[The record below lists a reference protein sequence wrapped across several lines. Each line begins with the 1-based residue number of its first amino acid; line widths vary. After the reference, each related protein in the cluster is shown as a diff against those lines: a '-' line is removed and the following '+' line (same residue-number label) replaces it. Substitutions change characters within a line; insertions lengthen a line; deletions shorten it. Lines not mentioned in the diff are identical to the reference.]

1 MSTLEESV
9 IKHLELLHKSRSL
22 IAQMYS
28 AGYVTR
34 DDENARAL
42 TKLQQIRAVR
52 INAAVENTYRL
63 SPTLNR
69 LLNEATHRARNY
81 DISADFGEQIARLIK
96 LMDDY
101 SDAYLQNRIDDSLLI
116 QGDIDATLYEMAEA
130 MNDFL
135 LQVRTAA
142 ENNFGNVTTYKEKEK
157 QTEHYLNQLERILK
171 ALSMFDGEAILDE
184 LTPPER
190 ESLEVLYQSHILDKL
205 SEWRSR
211 TVDII
216 QVLKTYLYKIRTV
229 APRARR
235 IRALQLYLQKHPE
248 YEVRAPDEYPVIP
261 EWAYHH
267 EPLKIELVP
276 DLGNPDIRDSLVDVA
291 KSIEKAVSVPVK
303 TRKPGTL
310 VDEAAPKAA
319 LIKGSPLVVVSQR
332 LLNEAAKSPTQIS
345 AAGYFIQ
352 AEETKVLDQESCMM
366 CFLTLIEKQI
376 NANAKIIRRVSM
388 QHLAKNEDDKLSGNV
403 IIEDVLL
410 CQR

>member
-1 MSTLEESV
+1 MSTLEKSV
-9 IKHLELLHKSRSL
+9 MDHLELLSKHRRL

-28 AGYVTR
+28 DGYVTR
-34 DDENARAL
+34 NEENGRIL

-52 INAAVENTYRL
+52 INATVENTYRL

-81 DISADFGEQIARLIK
+81 DISADFGEQMARLSN

-101 SDAYLQNRIDDSLLI
+101 TDACLQNRFDDSLLI
-116 QGDIDATLYEMAEA
+116 QGDVDATLYEMAEA
-130 MNDFL
+130 MDDFL
-135 LQVRTAA
+135 LHVRTAA
-142 ENNFGNVTTYKEKEK
+142 ENNFGNVRTYKEKEK

-171 ALSMFDGEAILDE
+171 ALSMFDGEEILDD
-184 LTPPER
+184 LAHPER
-190 ESLEVLYQSHILDKL
+190 EILETLYQSHILDKL

-248 YEVRAPDEYPVIP
+248 YEVRSPDEYPDIP

-267 EPLKIELVP
+267 EPLSIQLVP
-276 DLGNPDIRDSLVDVA
+276 DLGNQDIRDSLVDVA
-291 KSIEKAVSVPVK
+291 KSIEKAVVVTVK
-303 TRKPGTL
+303 ARSPGTL
-310 VDEAAPKAA
+310 LNEAAPVAA

-332 LLNEAAKSPTQIS
+332 LLNEAAKSPSKIS
-345 AAGYFIQ
+345 AACYFFQ
-352 AEETKVLDQESCMM
+352 AEETKVLDQQSCMM
-366 CFLTLIEKQI
+366 CFLTLVEKQI
-376 NANAKIIRRVSM
+376 NANAKIIRRVSI
-388 QHLAKNEDDKLSGNV
+388 QHVAKNESDMLSGNV

>member
-9 IKHLELLHKSRSL
+9 MKHLDLLHKSREL
-22 IAQMYS
+22 IAQIYS
-28 AGYVTR
+28 TGYVTR
-34 DDENARAL
+34 NDENARTL

-52 INAAVENTYRL
+52 INASVENSYRL

-81 DISADFGEQIARLIK
+81 DISADFGEQMARLVK

-101 SDAYLQNRIDDSLLI
+101 SDACLQNRFDDSLLI

-135 LQVRTAA
+135 LHVRTAA
-142 ENNFGNVTTYKEKEK
+142 ENNFGNVSTYKEKEK

-184 LTPPER
+184 LIHPER
-190 ESLEVLYQSHILDKL
+190 ESLDALYQSHILDKL

-216 QVLKTYLYKIRTV
+216 QVLKTYLYKIRTI

-248 YEVRAPDEYPVIP
+248 YEVRSPDEYPAIP

-267 EPLKIELVP
+267 EPLKIQLLP
-276 DLGNPDIRDSLVDVA
+276 DLGKQDVRDALVDVA
-291 KSIEKAVSVPVK
+291 KSIEKAVVVTVK
-303 TRKPGTL
+303 TRKAGTPI
-310 VDEAAPKAA
+310 DEAPPKAA

-332 LLNEAAKSPTQIS
+332 LLNEAAKSATHIS
-345 AAGYFIQ
+345 AAGYFIE

-366 CFLTLIEKQI
+366 CFLTLIEKQL
-376 NANAKIIRRVSM
+376 NANAKIIQRVSI
-388 QHLAKNEDDKLSGNV
+388 QHVAKNEDDKLSGNV
-403 IIEDVLL
+403 IIEDILL

>member
-9 IKHLELLHKSRSL
+9 IKHLELLQKGRVL
-22 IAQMYS
+22 IAHMYS

-34 DDENARAL
+34 NDDNARML

-81 DISADFGEQIARLIK
+81 DISTDFGEQMGRLIK

-101 SDAYLQNRIDDSLLI
+101 SDAYLQSRYDDAILI

-135 LQVRTAA
+135 LHVRTAA
-142 ENNFGNVTTYKEKEK
+142 ENNFGNVSTYKEKEK
-157 QTEHYLNQLERILK
+157 QTSHYLDQLDRILK
-171 ALSMFDGEAILDE
+171 AMGMFDDEAILEE

-190 ESLEVLYQSHILDKL
+190 EVLETLYQSHILDKL

-216 QVLKTYLYKIRTV
+216 QVLKTYLYKVRTV

-248 YEVRAPDEYPVIP
+248 YEVRSPDEYPTIP
-261 EWAYHH
+261 EWAYHRG
-267 EPLKIELVP
+267 PIKIQLVP
-276 DLGNPDIRDSLVDVA
+276 DLGNQDIRDSLVDVA
-291 KSIEKAVSVPVK
+291 KAIEKAVALPVK
-303 TRKPGTL
+303 SRNPGTL
-310 VDEAAPKAA
+310 VDESPPKAA

-366 CFLTLIEKQI
+366 CFLTLVEKQI
-376 NANAKIIRRVSM
+376 NANAKIIRRVSIK
-388 QHLAKNEDDKLSGNV
+388 HVAKNEGDNLSGNV

>member
-9 IKHLELLHKSRSL
+9 ASHLELLHKYRRL
-22 IAQMYS
+22 ISQMYS
-28 AGYVTR
+28 TGYVTR

-81 DISADFGEQIARLIK
+81 DISADFGEQMARLIK

-101 SDAYLQNRIDDSLLI
+101 TDACLQNRIDDSLLI

-135 LQVRTAA
+135 LHVRTAA

-190 ESLEVLYQSHILDKL
+190 ETLEVLYQSHILDKL

-216 QVLKTYLYKIRTV
+216 HVLKTYLYKIRTV

-248 YEVRAPDEYPVIP
+248 YEVRSPDEYPEIP

-267 EPLKIELVP
+267 EPLKIQLVP
-276 DLGNPDIRDSLVDVA
+276 DLGAQNIRDSLVDIA
-291 KSIEKAVSVPVK
+291 KSIEKAVAVPVK
-303 TRKPGTL
+303 TRKPGTP
-310 VDEAAPKAA
+310 VDEAPPKAA

-332 LLNEAAKSPTQIS
+332 LLNEAAKSPTPIS

-352 AEETKVLDQESCMM
+352 AEETMVLDQESCMM
-366 CFLTLIEKQI
+366 CFLTLVEKQI
-376 NANAKIIRRVSM
+376 NANAKIIRRLSIQNV
-388 QHLAKNEDDKLSGNV
+388 AKNEDDTLSGNV

>member
-9 IKHLELLHKSRSL
+9 MRHLELLHKSREL

-34 DDENARAL
+34 DDENARML

-52 INAAVENTYRL
+52 INASVENSYRL

-81 DISADFGEQIARLIK
+81 DISADFGEQMARLVK

-101 SDAYLQNRIDDSLLI
+101 SDACLQNRFDDSLLI

-135 LQVRTAA
+135 LHVRTAA
-142 ENNFGNVTTYKEKEK
+142 ENNFGNVSTYKEKEK

-184 LTPPER
+184 LVHPER
-190 ESLEVLYQSHILDKL
+190 ESLDALYQSHILDKL

-216 QVLKTYLYKIRTV
+216 QVLKTYLYKIRII

-248 YEVRAPDEYPVIP
+248 YEVRSPDEYPTIP

-267 EPLKIELVP
+267 EPLKIQLVP
-276 DLGNPDIRDSLVDVA
+276 DLGNQDVRDALVDVA
-291 KSIEKAVSVPVK
+291 KSIEKAVTVAVK
-303 TRKPGTL
+303 TRKAGTPI
-310 VDEAAPKAA
+310 DEAPPKAA

-376 NANAKIIRRVSM
+376 NANAKIIRRVST